1 MMMRQRLLAALILA
15 AVVTTMGLAG
25 EPVTLREDLSSYH
38 RAVSTK
44 SPEAQQYFDQGLT
57 LYWGYNHVAAIQSFK
72 RAQELDPK
80 CAMAY
85 WGEAISLGPNINV
98 PMYLEDEQ
106 AKGAYDA
113 LQMAKRLSKK
123 ASPVERAL
131 IHALEARY
139 TYPKPDDLMPLNI
152 AYANAMRL
160 VWREYPTDPDVGA
173 LYADAMMNLRPWDL
187 WKPTGE
193 PQPGTPEIMATIEK
207 VFEMVPDHP
216 GACHFYIHTCEA
228 SPFPQVALPAADRL
242 RNRIPGAGHLVHM
255 PAHIDVRLGH
265 YEESNKANRRA
276 IEIDNEWTKGIQG
289 VYTVYRAHNY
299 HFLAWGAMFEG
310 QQEAAMT
317 AARDVT
323 SEIPAEMVRALPDFL
338 EAFMA
343 IPTHVLVR
351 FGQWEKLLDEPR
363 PPEDYLCTTAMWH
376 YGRTVALAALNRVP
390 EAEQE
395 LALFKQACEAV
406 PESRIMGR
414 NTVREILQIGLP
426 MAEGEVEYRKGNHE
440 KAFALLRTAVERD
453 DALHYDEPWG
463 WMMPTRHA
471 LGALLLEQGRYADA
485 ELVYRDDLR
494 QHPNN
499 GWALKGLSDVL
510 LATNRTEE
518 AEATQEQFAAAW
530 ERSDITIKTSCF
542 CSRGMA
548 AEMSAQAKK

>member
-1 MMMRQRLLAALILA
+1 MLKNMRTVVTIMILAAL
-15 AVVTTMGLAG
+15 VTTGRTEDQVA
-25 EPVTLREDLSSYH
+25 LRDDLSTYH

-44 SPEAQQYFDQGLT
+44 SPEAQKYFDQGLT
-57 LYWGYNHVAAIQSFK
+57 LYWGYNHVAAIQSFQ

-80 CAMAY
+80 LAMAY

-106 AKGAYDA
+106 AKGAYEA
-113 LQMAKRLSKK
+113 LQMAKKLSKK

-131 IHALEARY
+131 IQALEARY
-139 TYPKPDDLMPLNI
+139 TYPKPEDLMPLNI
-152 AYANAMRL
+152 AYANAMRE
-160 VWREYPTDPDVGA
+160 VWRDYPNDPDVGA

-187 WKPTGE
+187 WKPSGE
-193 PQPGTPEIMATIEK
+193 PQPGTPEIMSTIEK
-207 VFEMVPDHP
+207 VFGMVPDHP

-228 SPFPQVALPAADRL
+228 SPFPQIALPAADRL
-242 RNRIPGAGHLVHM
+242 RNRVPGAGHLVHM

-265 YEESNKANRRA
+265 YDDANKANQRA
-276 IEIDNEWTKGIQG
+276 IAIDNEWTKDIQG

-310 QQEAAMT
+310 QQEAAMK

-323 SEIPAEMVRALPDFL
+323 TEIPAEMVRALPDFL

-351 FGQWEKLLDEPR
+351 FGQWEKLLEEPR

-376 YGRTVALAALNRVP
+376 YGRTVALAALNRAP
-390 EAEQE
+390 EAEKE
-395 LALFKQACEAV
+395 LALFKQAYEAV

-426 MAEGEVEYRKGNHE
+426 MAEGEVEYRKGNYDQ
-440 KAFALLRTAVERD
+440 AFALLRTAVERD
-453 DALHYDEPWG
+453 DALKYDEPWG

-485 ELVYRDDLR
+485 EIVYRDDLR

-499 GWALKGLSDVL
+499 GWALNGLAEVL
-510 LATNRTEE
+510 RLTDRPLEAKQTE
-518 AEATQEQFAAAW
+518 EQFAASW
-530 ERSDITIKTSCF
+530 GRSDIKINASCF
-542 CSRGMA
+542 CRGGITA
-548 AEMSAQAKK
+548 DTKTQAKK